1 MNKKRIFSIISVF
14 IIVIGLVIL
23 YIKTDL
29 FKTKEQLFWKYL
41 LIEKDEIASV
51 ISDKDMERYSNELK
65 KSTYIKEGN
74 ILIESE
80 NKLINPVNIKISEKG
95 NKQID
100 CKNIS
105 IDLNYNDK
113 NIGSTNIIKDD
124 NYYFVKNELLGSKY
138 IGIENAGL
146 RQIANDF
153 GLNNTDFIPDK
164 IRDIDWVDFFYIN
177 DSDLRYILK
186 KYIPICR
193 KYVKNKDY
201 IKKENVKSDNYMKDL
216 TVYELELSERQI
228 KNVITDV
235 LDNIYND
242 DRTLKIITKKIS
254 IIDDESKYCNVD
266 KLKEKIKEISNYFHN
281 KDVNNEK
288 FLSIIIYKKENNVV
302 KTEIVLKNDRTL
314 SIEKKNENEIV
325 LKQYNVENLK
335 IDLNSLSGIAET
347 ILNYISE
354 VTYNKRMEDDKTI
367 NVKLNIICNFGV
379 ENITFKYNYVEQINN
394 NIEKILRK
402 SDIEFIDLKK
412 YNKEMLEST
421 LQKALKFDSFQPGRN
436 YYKIF

>member
-124 NYYFVKNELLGSKY
+124 NYYFVKN
-138 IGIENAGL
+138 
-146 RQIANDF
+146 
-153 GLNNTDFIPDK
+153 
-164 IRDIDWVDFFYIN
+164 V
-177 DSDLRYILK
+177 
-186 KYIPICR
+186 
-193 KYVKNKDY
+193 
-201 IKKENVKSDNYMKDL
+201 
-216 TVYELELSERQI
+216 
-228 KNVITDV
+228 
-235 LDNIYND
+235 
-242 DRTLKIITKKIS
+242 
-254 IIDDESKYCNVD
+254 
-266 KLKEKIKEISNYFHN
+266 
-281 KDVNNEK
+281 
-288 FLSIIIYKKENNVV
+288 
-302 KTEIVLKNDRTL
+302 
-314 SIEKKNENEIV
+314 
-325 LKQYNVENLK
+325 
-335 IDLNSLSGIAET
+335 
-347 ILNYISE
+347 
-354 VTYNKRMEDDKTI
+354 
-367 NVKLNIICNFGV
+367 
-379 ENITFKYNYVEQINN
+379 
-394 NIEKILRK
+394 
-402 SDIEFIDLKK
+402 
-412 YNKEMLEST
+412 
-421 LQKALKFDSFQPGRN
+421 
-436 YYKIF
+436 

>member
-14 IIVIGLVIL
+14 VIVIGLVIL

-65 KSTYIKEGN
+65 NSTYIKEGN

-80 NKLINPVNIKISEKG
+80 NKFINPVNIKISEKG

-124 NYYFVKNELLGSKY
+124 NYYFVKNDFLYSEY
-138 IGIENAGL
+138 IGIENAGIK
-146 RQIANDF
+146 QIAKDL
-153 GLNNTDFIPDK
+153 GMSNTDFIPDRIK
-164 IRDIDWVDFFYIN
+164 DIDWVQFFYIN

-201 IKKENVKSDNYMKDL
+201 EKEDNVKLDNHNKDL
-216 TVYELELSERQI
+216 TMYKLELSEEQLR
-228 KNVITDV
+228 NCFVDV
-235 LDNIYND
+235 LDNIYD
-242 DRTLKIITKKIS
+242 DERSLEIISEKIKIIDNESEYCS
-254 IIDDESKYCNVD
+254 INN
-266 KLKEKIKEISNYFHN
+266 LKEKIKEISTNLHN
-281 KDVNNEK
+281 KSVNNEK
-288 FLSIIIYKKENNVV
+288 FLSIIIYKKENNVI
-302 KTEIVLKNDRTL
+302 KTEIVLKNDRTI

-325 LKQYNVENLK
+325 LKQYNVENFKINLK
-335 IDLNSLSGIAET
+335 SFSGIVET
-347 ILNYISE
+347 ILNSISE
-354 VTYNKRMEDDKTI
+354 VTYNKRMENDKTSKVEFDI
-367 NVKLNIICNFGV
+367 VCNLGI
-379 ENITFKYNYVEQINN
+379 ETITIKYNYVEQIKNN
-394 NIEKILRK
+394 VENLVRK
-402 SDIEFIDLKK
+402 NDINYIDLKK
-412 YNKEMLEST
+412 YNKEILELI
-421 LQKALKFDSFQPGRN
+421 LQKAPKIDSFQPGKK

>member
-65 KSTYIKEGN
+65 NSTYIKEGN

-80 NKLINPVNIKISEKG
+80 NKFINPVNIKISEKG

-124 NYYFVKNELLGSKY
+124 NYYFVKNDFLYSEY
-138 IGIENAGL
+138 IGIENAGIK
-146 RQIANDF
+146 QIAKDL
-153 GLNNTDFIPDK
+153 GMSNTDFIPDRIK
-164 IRDIDWVDFFYIN
+164 DIDWVQFFYIN

-201 IKKENVKSDNYMKDL
+201 EKEDNVKLDSQNKNL
-216 TVYELELSERQI
+216 TRYKLELSEEQLR
-228 KNVITDV
+228 NCFVDV
-235 LDNIYND
+235 LDNIYD
-242 DRTLKIITKKIS
+242 DERSLEIISEKIKIIDNESEYCS
-254 IIDDESKYCNVD
+254 INN
-266 KLKEKIKEISNYFHN
+266 LKEKIKEISTNLHN
-281 KDVNNEK
+281 KSVNIEK
-288 FLSIIIYKKENNVV
+288 FLSIIIYKKENNVI
-302 KTEIVLKNDRTL
+302 KTEIVLKNDRTI

-325 LKQYNVENLK
+325 LKQYNVENFKINLK
-335 IDLNSLSGIAET
+335 SLSGIAET
-347 ILNYISE
+347 ILNSISE
-354 VTYNKRMEDDKTI
+354 VTYNKRMENDKTSKVEFDI
-367 NVKLNIICNFGV
+367 VCNLGI
-379 ENITFKYNYVEQINN
+379 ETITIKYNYVEQIKNN
-394 NIEKILRK
+394 VENLVRK
-402 SDIEFIDLKK
+402 NDINYIDLKK
-412 YNKEMLEST
+412 YNKEILELI
-421 LQKALKFDSFQPGRN
+421 LQKAPKIDSFQPGKK